1 MGQGKRETGLLSH
14 LDSGVDLKGEDWG
27 GVLTQLAVE
36 AFGQTQAAVVHVLGA
51 QVDHLLQ
58 EQLQS
63 A

>member
-1 MGQGKRETGLLSH
+1 MERETGLVSH
-14 LDSGVDLKGEDWG
+14 LDSSVDLKGEDWG

-36 AFGQTQAAVVHVLGA
+36 AFGHTQAAAVHMLGA
-51 QVDHLLQ
+51 QVDHFLQ